1 LLIASQKLKVKI
13 CSQKIHEMF
22 QVFHVLV
29 LSETL
34 RELSC
39 SVPSTGGP
47 SSSRPVGSRQPGA
60 TAPGPR
66 WEDRDLVAAASM
78 MKGDASAHGPG
89 TFARKKCGNMGN
101 QLGDREI
108 TLDNSQQNQ

>member
-1 LLIASQKLKVKI
+1 
-13 CSQKIHEMF
+13 MF

-39 SVPSTGGP
+39 AVPSTGGP